1 MLTTTTTSAEK
12 NLAVGHWMWPL
23 NSLERVQRNLIQ
35 HSPFLFC
42 KVSWCSVELT
52 LVFQGAQGNCQC
64 QKLCNFQD
72 HPREEKLLAASIVS
86 LHSSFSFCGKM
97 YHAQVTLVRF
107 FPLMKH
113 VLVYDSFVTFGIQY
127 SACTDASLG
136 QLTALFLF
144 MQT

>member
-1 MLTTTTTSAEK
+1 MYFKVHKATVSVKNYVTSK
-12 NLAVGHWMWPL
+12 M
-23 NSLERVQRNLIQ
+23 I
-35 HSPFLFC
+35 
-42 KVSWCSVELT
+42 
-52 LVFQGAQGNCQC
+52 
-64 QKLCNFQD
+64 FQD